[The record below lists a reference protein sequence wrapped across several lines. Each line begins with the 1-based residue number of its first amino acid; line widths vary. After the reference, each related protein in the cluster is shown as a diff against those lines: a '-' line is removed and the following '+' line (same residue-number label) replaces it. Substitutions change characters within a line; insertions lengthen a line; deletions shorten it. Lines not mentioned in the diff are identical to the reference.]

1 MAAIVPGS
9 ANMTPGWSGTSTAAN
24 PYETNFTNPQG
35 GTQVGVSPLG
45 ASQIGLQGAQAGAV
59 HDPYLA
65 AQLSEG
71 NKMSRFNSILP
82 LLSNQFANLKNGFAT
97 AGGSNGTPP
106 PITAGPVLNDQQI
119 QQQVNQSTAATNQG
133 AQGQMQRSDSSLAGR
148 GFGANSP
155 LSMALNNATQN
166 SARGTNASNETNLRL
181 NAAQQNAGQL
191 LNSQTALSNQAATWN
206 QLDIQR
212 RAPIY
217 QQQNALIAALGG
229 LV

>member
-1 MAAIVPGS
+1 MSAIVPGS
-9 ANMTPGWSGTSTAAN
+9 ANLTPGWGQTNTAAN
-24 PYETNFTNPQG
+24 PYETNFTNPTG

-45 ASQIGLQGAQAGAV
+45 ASQIGLQNAQAGAV
-59 HDPYLA
+59 HDALQGV
-65 AQLSEG
+65 QLTEG
-71 NKMSRFNSILP
+71 DKMSRFNSILP
-82 LLSNQFANLKNGFAT
+82 LLSNQFSNLNKNFAT
-97 AGGSNGTPP
+97 AGGANGTPP

-133 AQGQMQRSDSSLAGR
+133 AQSQMQQSDSSLAGR

-166 SARGTNASNETNLRL
+166 SARATNASNETNTRL

-191 LNSQTALSNQAATWN
+191 LNSQQALSNQYATVN

-217 QQQNALIAALGG
+217 AQQNALIAALGG